1 MNKNAAIKAGTIV
14 ITTMLTVCSAI
25 ECYFD
30 LDGTV
35 EVRDASV
42 PMLRMEDVLG
52 AHSGGN
58 RRYLSRP
65 ILLDHVLKLV
75 ELLRRCTGAD
85 GIRENVHL
93 GEAALF
99 DEGQRLCKLL
109 LRLLWK
115 ATDQVCCD
123 GRSLKILV

>member
-42 PMLRMEDVLG
+42 PMLRSCAGKRKSPNVPDALRQSLDTSPTKPSW
-52 AHSGGN
+52 AH
-58 RRYLSRP
+58 
-65 ILLDHVLKLV
+65 
-75 ELLRRCTGAD
+75 
-85 GIRENVHL
+85 
-93 GEAALF
+93 
-99 DEGQRLCKLL
+99 
-109 LRLLWK
+109 
-115 ATDQVCCD
+115 
-123 GRSLKILV
+123 RSQTKSNGSASSAQSM

>member
-1 MNKNAAIKAGTIV
+1 MVMNKNAAIKAGTIV

-58 RRYLSRP
+58 RWEWDNISGFNGVYDAGNVFGLS
-65 ILLDHVLKLV
+65 
-75 ELLRRCTGAD
+75 
-85 GIRENVHL
+85 EN
-93 GEAALF
+93 
-99 DEGQRLCKLL
+99 
-109 LRLLWK
+109 
-115 ATDQVCCD
+115 
-123 GRSLKILV
+123 